1 MQERKAHDPLLS
13 CLFPGRTIL
22 LGLFLTYMLLH
33 IYDLKKWDRKGE
45 IEQFLSLR
53 FTLKYAF
60 DLGPLFL
67 NLQNTDA
74 WTMVSDFMIIGI
86 SL

>member
-1 MQERKAHDPLLS
+1 MIWKSGIERSDWTVS
-13 CLFPGRTIL
+13 VFE
-22 LGLFLTYMLLH
+22 
-33 IYDLKKWDRKGE
+33 IY
-45 IEQFLSLR
+45 INYVS
-53 FTLKYAF
+53 
-60 DLGPLFL
+60 DLGPSFL

>member
-1 MQERKAHDPLLS
+1 MILC
-13 CLFPGRTIL
+13 CLVCS
-22 LGLFLTYMLLH
+22 LGEPFFLASLTYTLLH

-53 FTLKYAF
+53 VTLNCVS
-60 DLGPLFL
+60 DLGPSFL